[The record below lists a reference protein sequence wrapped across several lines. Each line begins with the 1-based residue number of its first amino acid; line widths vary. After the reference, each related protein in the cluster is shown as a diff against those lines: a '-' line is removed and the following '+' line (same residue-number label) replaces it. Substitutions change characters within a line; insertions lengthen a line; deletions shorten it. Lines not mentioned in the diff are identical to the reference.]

1 MKDQKIDVHIPSSV
15 KRQMSA
21 LAVSKG
27 VSQGAIVRDALV
39 NHLAQE
45 LTSRPENQNSS
56 EL

>member
-1 MKDQKIDVHIPSSV
+1 MKDQKIDVHIPSNI
-15 KRQMSA
+15 KQQMSA